1 MPYFET
7 PDKVAIYF
15 RDWGTGTPV
24 VLIHGWPLNG
34 DMWER
39 QAEFLANNNCRVIT
53 YDRRGFGR
61 SGQPYLGYDYGTFA
75 SDLNR
80 LLEHL
85 DLRDAVLVG
94 FSMGGGEVARYLG
107 LYGSKRVTKAVLIS
121 AVTPYLMKTP
131 DNPDGVDQDVF
142 AEIENAIRKDRPAF
156 LRDFGQ
162 KFYGRSTLHHTVSE
176 EVLDW
181 SQSMAYTTTLH
192 PMLAAARAWAATDFR
207 DDLRRIE
214 IPVLLIHGTKD
225 TTVPIEK
232 SAKLAANLLPN
243 CVLTEYG
250 DEPHGLF
257 VTAAER
263 LNKELL
269 AFIEGRPLAMMT
281 EAEPG
286 VAGDLP
292 IGEVV
297 LP

>member
-1 MPYFET
+1 MPHIRTSDGVE
-7 PDKVAIYF
+7 IYY

-39 QAEFLANNNCRVIT
+39 QAEFLAEHDCRVIT
-53 YDRRGFGR
+53 YDRRGCGR
-61 SGQPYLGYDYGTFA
+61 SGQPWLGYDYGTFA

-80 LLEHL
+80 LMEEL
-85 DLRDAVLVG
+85 DLQNAVLVG

-107 LYGSKRVTKAVLIS
+107 LYGSKRVVKAAMIGS
-121 AVTPYLMKTP
+121 VTPYLMKTP
-131 DNPDGVDQDVF
+131 DNPDGIDAEVF
-142 AEIENAIRKDRPAF
+142 AGMEEAIRKDRPGF

-162 KFYGRSTLHHTVSE
+162 KFYGRTTLNHTVSQE
-176 EVLDW
+176 ILDW
-181 SQSMAYTTTLH
+181 TQAMAYTTTLH
-192 PMLAAARAWAATDFR
+192 PMIAAAKAWSSTDFR

-214 IPVLLIHGTKD
+214 IPVLLIHGTD
-225 TTVPIEK
+225 DATVPIEK
-232 SAKLAANLLPN
+232 SSQLAAKILPDA
-243 CVLTEYG
+243 VLSEYG
-250 DEPHGLF
+250 GEPHGLF
-257 VTAAER
+257 VTAVER

>member
-1 MPYFET
+1 MPYIET
-7 PDKVAIYF
+7 SDKVEIYY
-15 RDWGTGTPV
+15 REWGTGTPV
-24 VLIHGWPLNG
+24 VLIHGWPLSS
-34 DMWER
+34 DMWEQ
-39 QAEFLANNNCRVIT
+39 QAEFLAAHDCQVIT

-61 SGQPYLGYDYGTFA
+61 SGQPWLGYDYGTFA

-85 DLRDAVLVG
+85 DLQNAVLVG
-94 FSMGGGEVARYLG
+94 FSMGGGEVARFLG
-107 LYGSKRVTKAVLIS
+107 LYGAKRIVKAALIGS
-121 AVTPYLMKTP
+121 VTPYLMKAP
-131 DNPDGVDQDVF
+131 DNPDGVDAEVF
-142 AEIENAIRKDRPAF
+142 TDIENAIRKDRPAF
-156 LRDFGQ
+156 LRDFAQ
-162 KFYGRSTLHHTVSE
+162 KFYGRTTLNHTVSQE
-176 EVLDW
+176 ILDW
-181 SQSMAYTTTLH
+181 TQAMAYTTTLH
-192 PMLAAARAWAATDFR
+192 PMIATAQAWATTDFR

-214 IPVLLIHGTKD
+214 IPVLLIHGTD
-225 TTVPIEK
+225 DATVPLEK
-232 SAKLAANLLPN
+232 SAQLAAKILPN
-243 CVLTEYG
+243 AVLSEYG
-250 DEPHGLF
+250 GEPHGLF